1 MRAFLAILLC
11 AGLCVPAG
19 AAKKSQKTKP
29 KPKSSVGATADKET
43 IELVDSFLK
52 ADTSKIPP
60 GAIPVFMKID
70 RETLPVRQR
79 IPYRAKKAELEAL
92 RMKIDSKKKPPIR
105 RAGQEPMT
113 GCRPEK
119 GTKQLVDSLLKM
131 GFEQLEPDEVKYL
144 QGKTRCS
151 ECELIEEFGLKI
163 YIVPPDKKKKQEYP
177 RRYFLMHGSSPA
189 MALLAAY
196 RGGSKGGTNFF
207 SGGFFGA
214 CR

>member
-1 MRAFLAILLC
+1 MRAFLSIFLC
-11 AGLCVPAG
+11 AGLCVPVL
-19 AAKKSQKTKP
+19 AAKSSKKTKP
-29 KPKSSVGATADKET
+29 KSNAGATADKDT
-43 IELVDSFLK
+43 IDLVDSFLK
-52 ADTSKIPP
+52 ADTNKLPA

-70 RETLPVRQR
+70 RTTLPVRQR
-79 IPYRAKKAELEAL
+79 IPYRAKKVELQAL
-92 RMKIDSKKKPPIR
+92 RMKIDAKKKPPIR
-105 RAGQEPMT
+105 RAGQDPKV

-131 GFEQLEPDEVKYL
+131 NFEQLEPDEVKYL
-144 QGKTRCS
+144 EKKTRCS
-151 ECELIEEFGLKI
+151 ECELTEEFGLKI
-163 YIVPPDKKKKQEYP
+163 YIVPPNKKKKQKYP

-196 RGGSKGGTNFF
+196 RGGSNGGTNFF